1 MWKFDRN
8 QTHRMIKERH
18 SNHRLIVKRSTIFD
32 ELWDAI
38 EVIFWNQKW
47 WTLKQKITLYVRWN
61 WKAKDINYFVHK
73 MKLLTQS
80 VLSRSFHQIIK
91 RYEDFSNNQIVERYE
106 DFSKNEA
113 LTQKLKCVMRSVDEC
128 FSKNKAL
135 TQKMKWVMKSEWW
148 EMLMNVFQRMKHWHR
163 NRNVWWEVFSS
174 ACLFQ
179 VEEFFVYVKMRM
191 SWRFE
196 SCSRRQWRFFQEW
209 RINTKYKIQRMLRE
223 LISRLRLF
231 YVERTCDLHQ
241 HKTRRWRIRTTKR
254 SNFDVSSSII
264 MKECSR
270 TMSKKINW
278 STIND
283 DLFKTNIAKISF
295 MIWINREISRWIETR
310 IVTIACQD

>member
-1 MWKFDRN
+1 MKVDCLFYQRTWASFLMWKFDRN

-18 SNHRLIVKRSTIFD
+18 SNHRLIVERSTILD

-38 EVIFWNQKW
+38 EVIFWNQRW

-80 VLSRSFHQIIK
+80 VLSRSSFQVIK
-91 RYEDFSNNQIVERYE
+91 RYEDFSII
-106 DFSKNEA
+106 
-113 LTQKLKCVMRSVDEC
+113 KLLKDMKISQRMKHWHRNWSV
-128 FSKNKAL
+128 
-135 TQKMKWVMKSEWW
+135 WW
-148 EMLMNVFQRMKHWHR
+148 EVLINVFQRMKHWHR
-163 NRNVWWEVFSS
+163 NRNVWWEMFSS

-196 SCSRRQWRFFQEW
+196 SCSRRQWRFSQEW

-223 LISRLRLF
+223 IISRLRLF

-241 HKTRRWRIRTTKR
+241 HKTKKWRIRTTKR
-254 SNFDVSSSII
+254 SNLDVSSSII
-264 MKECSR
+264 VKECSR
-270 TMSKKINW
+270 TMSKKISW

-283 DLFKTNIAKISF
+283 DLFKTNTARISF
-295 MIWINREISRWIETR
+295 MIWINKKISKWIETR